1 MGVVIKAEKDW
12 HGMGG
17 LKLQCICSCHV
28 F

>member
-1 MGVVIKAEKDW
+1 MGVVIKTEKYR
-12 HGMGG
+12 GSGG